1 MKPYSLDL
9 RQKIIEIYEKE
20 RISQRQLAKRFGVSK
35 SFIQTLLKRYQKEG
49 TIAKKPHGGGKPRL
63 LTEEQLELLRQLA
76 IENKNATLEELCEI
90 LYQKIQIRVSR
101 STMGRILQQMNLK
114 RKKNYYAN
122 ILKTE
127 HIYNQ
132 KKNRID
138 HK

>member
-132 KKNRID
+132 KKQN
-138 HK
+138 